1 MLPACDP
8 RSQRVDEHVVFG
20 HEAGDLRGAVA
31 IHGIYEWV
39 DIAIDTV
46 SIIQT
51 EPGFPFDPNRLC

>member
-1 MLPACDP
+1 
-8 RSQRVDEHVVFG
+8 VVFG